1 MQISL
6 VDIISAVGVLVILW
20 KAMRLTPKEGQV
32 LDADA
37 ILKYQ
42 TALTTQINISEEL
55 RKCINLLDEDAK
67 AWHAKQEK
75 FEDTIVKLNL
85 KIENLQT
92 AVDLLS
98 SQVTLLGGEPFGKK
112 KYDKKGGE

>member
-6 VDIISAVGVLVILW
+6 VDIISGIGVLIILW
-20 KAMRLTPKEGQV
+20 KAMKLTPKEGQV

-42 TALTTQINISEEL
+42 AALTTQINISDEL
-55 RKCINLLDEDAK
+55 RKCITLLEDEAK
-67 AWHAKQEK
+67 VWHAKQEK
-75 FEDTIVKLNL
+75 FEDTVMKLNL

-112 KYDKKGGE
+112 KDRKGGE